1 MNCILYDAHQSSG
14 TDIDL
19 FYNAL
24 SLLGVI
30 VLFLSGGT
38 GTPKL
43 IRGMVEV
50 VAEEEIK
57 VIVNTGDDLW
67 VSGNLVCPD
76 IDTVLYTLAKIIDDK
91 WWGIKGDT
99 FQTFEKLSKLG
110 HLEPLAIGDLDRA
123 THIYRTFLMHQG
135 MRLTEATRELAK
147 SYKIQAEVLPMTD
160 DPVPTAIV
168 TEIGE
173 MHIQNYLIKHRS
185 APRVFTVKYDSGSM
199 NHDVKTA
206 LKAEDSII
214 IGPSNPISSIGP
226 IINVKGVKSL
236 LKRKFVLAISPII
249 GSEPIS
255 GPAKQFM
262 ESGGLDSSSEGVAE
276 FYEEFLDVLVIDNK
290 DVDVSRQEIKRDI
303 KVVRTNTMMRSLEDS
318 KLLAE
323 DILKLV

>member
-1 MNCILYDAHQSSG
+1 M
-14 TDIDL
+14 
-19 FYNAL
+19 
-24 SLLGVI
+24 
-30 VLFLSGGT
+30 LFLSGGT

-43 IRGMVEV
+43 IRGMAEV
-50 VAEEEIK
+50 IPEEEIK

-76 IDTVLYTLAKIIDDK
+76 IDTVLYTLAKIIGGK
-91 WWGIKGDT
+91 WWGITGDT
-99 FQTFEKLSKLG
+99 FQTFEKLIELG

-160 DPVPTAIV
+160 DPVPTMIV
-168 TEIGE
+168 TDAGE
-173 MHIQNYLIKHRS
+173 MHIQHYLIQHQS
-185 APRVFTVKYDSGSM
+185 APQVFKVKYDSGSM
-199 NHDVKTA
+199 NRDVKTV
-206 LKAEDSII
+206 LKSEDSII

-226 IINVKGVKSL
+226 IITVKGVKRL
-236 LKRKFVLAISPII
+236 LKRKFVIAISPII
-249 GSEPIS
+249 GSKPIS

-262 ESGGLDSSSEGVAE
+262 ESCGLDSSSEGVAE
-276 FYEEFLDVLVIDNK
+276 FYAEFLNVLVIDK
-290 DVDVSRQEIKRDI
+290 HDVDVNLQELKRDI
-303 KVVRTNTMMRSLEDS
+303 KVVRTNTMMMGLEDS

>member
-1 MNCILYDAHQSSG
+1 MV
-14 TDIDL
+14 
-19 FYNAL
+19 
-24 SLLGVI
+24 LL
-30 VLFLSGGT
+30 LSGGT

-43 IRGMVEV
+43 IRGMMEV

-110 HLEPLAIGDLDRA
+110 YLEPLAIGDLDRA

-147 SYKIQAEVLPMTD
+147 SYKIRAEVLPMTD
-160 DPVPTAIV
+160 DPVPTTIV
-168 TEIGE
+168 TNIGE

-185 APRVFTVKYDSGSM
+185 APRVFKVKYDRGSM

-206 LKAEDSII
+206 LEVEGSTI

-226 IINVKGVKSL
+226 IINVKGVKNL
-236 LKRKFVLAISPII
+236 LKRKFVVAISPIV

-262 ESGGLDSSSEGVAE
+262 ESCGLDSTSEGVAE
-276 FYEEFLDVLVIDNK
+276 FYAEFLDVLVIDKN
-290 DVDVSRQEIKRDI
+290 DVDVSLKEFKGDI
-303 KVVRTNTMMRSLEDS
+303 KVVRTNTVMSSLEDS

>member
-1 MNCILYDAHQSSG
+1 M
-14 TDIDL
+14 
-19 FYNAL
+19 
-24 SLLGVI
+24 

-43 IRGMVEV
+43 IRGMLEV

-76 IDTVLYTLAKIIDDK
+76 IDTVLYTLVKIIDDK

-99 FQTFEKLSKLG
+99 FQTFEKLNELG

-135 MRLTEATRELAK
+135 MRLTEVIRELTK
-147 SYKIQAEVLPMTD
+147 SYKIRAEVLPMTD
-160 DPVPTAIV
+160 DPVPTTIV
-168 TEIGE
+168 TDVGE

-185 APRVFTVKYDSGSM
+185 APRVFKVKYDSGSM

-206 LKAEDSII
+206 LKVEDSII

-236 LKRKFVLAISPII
+236 LKRKFVIAISPII
-249 GSEPIS
+249 GSKPIS

-262 ESGGLDSSSEGVAE
+262 ESSGLDSSSEGVAE
-276 FYEEFLDVLVIDNK
+276 FYAEFLDVLVIDKN
-290 DVDVSRQEIKRDI
+290 DIEVSLKEFKRDI
-303 KVVRTNTMMRSLEDS
+303 KLVRTNTMMSGLEDS